1 MFEWTG
7 KKKEW
12 TENIETVIVII
23 VFSMSKKVR
32 GDKEIQKKKNTQI
45 ESLEIK
51 NDTWDEKVHRMAVK
65 ENCCCHLH
73 YTRYSEHCYILLRW
87 HFWPLHVAG
96 VFPTPPSS
104 SIAPPGPYSLTQ
116 FWHSHP
122 EVVSDPTG

>member
-73 YTRYSEHCYILLRW
+73 YTATFSC
-87 HFWPLHVAG
+87 VD
-96 VFPTPPSS
+96 T
-104 SIAPPGPYSLTQ
+104 
-116 FWHSHP
+116 
-122 EVVSDPTG
+122 SDHYMWLGFSPHHQAVL